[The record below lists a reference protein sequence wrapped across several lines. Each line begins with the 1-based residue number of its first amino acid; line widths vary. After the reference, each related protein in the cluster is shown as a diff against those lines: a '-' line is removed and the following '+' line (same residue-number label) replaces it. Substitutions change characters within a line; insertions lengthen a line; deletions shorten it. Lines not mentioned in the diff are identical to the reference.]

1 MVPGAERDRQTRGN
15 PDGDE
20 DRGFAQHQAQD
31 VAALR
36 AERMRMPISLVR
48 RDTLY
53 DISPNRPIEARSRAR
68 PPKRAYACAN
78 SFSCAKRCST
88 CLDLRRHV
96 HQRQVGIDLT
106 HRLADARRDARWR
119 RRRPHLEHG
128 AAEPRLRARHV
139 HRRRRVVTDAVDAR
153 VAQHADDLEL
163 IAVLDARSEAAPERA
178 LVREIR
184 PRRGLVDDRDL
195 RRRCCRRR

>member
-1 MVPGAERDRQTRGN
+1 MWRRWAAGRRAASARCPAPSAIARPAAIPMATRIADSRSTRRRTS
-15 PDGDE
+15 P
-20 DRGFAQHQAQD
+20 RCAPSA
-31 VAALR
+31 
-36 AERMRMPISLVR
+36 MRMPISLR

-68 PPKRAYACAN
+68 PPKRAYLREQLFLRKAL
-78 SFSCAKRCST
+78 FDL
-88 CLDLRRHV
+88 LDLRRHV

-139 HRRRRVVTDAVDAR
+139 HRRRRVVTDAVVAR

-184 PRRGLVDDRDL
+184 PPRSR
-195 RRRCCRRR
+195 